1 MISWHQETKLIF
13 LMHVGLAYSWDKS
26 KVSNPMHRI
35 INHNDCLERKK
46 IVMNF
51 QSQQLVYGVICISQW
66 VERKSLMLCGCIKA
80 NNLSNCFSK
89 FDPKI
94 VIARKENAAGVW
106 FARPSCNF
114 LENLFDVSA
123 CRHPSQFFIYISF
136 FSIILDFCL

>member
-1 MISWHQETKLIF
+1 
-13 LMHVGLAYSWDKS
+13 
-26 KVSNPMHRI
+26 
-35 INHNDCLERKK
+35 
-46 IVMNF
+46 
-51 QSQQLVYGVICISQW
+51 
-66 VERKSLMLCGCIKA
+66 MLCGCIKA

-136 FSIILDFCL
+136 FSIILNFCL